1 MSYWTKHRKKT
12 YHMFTRRISIYFFPQ
27 VPCLVTMSKNRK
39 LLEKTLL
46 KPLAVAVRKNKE
58 DSAHSNVN
66 ASHEIKRSTWAP
78 NHNPTV

>member
-1 MSYWTKHRKKT
+1 VT
-12 YHMFTRRISIYFFPQ
+12 ISE
-27 VPCLVTMSKNRK
+27 NRK

-46 KPLAVAVRKNKE
+46 KPLEVAVRENKE

>member
-1 MSYWTKHRKKT
+1 
-12 YHMFTRRISIYFFPQ
+12 MFTRGISISFFPQ

-39 LLEKTLL
+39 LLKKTLL
-46 KPLAVAVRKNKE
+46 KPLEVAVRKNKE

-78 NHNPTV
+78 NHNPCV